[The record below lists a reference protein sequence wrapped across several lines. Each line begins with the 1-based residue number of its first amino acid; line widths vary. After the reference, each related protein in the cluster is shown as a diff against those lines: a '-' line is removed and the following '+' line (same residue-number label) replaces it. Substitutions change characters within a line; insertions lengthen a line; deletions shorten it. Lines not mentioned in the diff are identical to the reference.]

1 MRDPASTTF
10 AVTTLVL
17 SPDLN
22 TGDEK
27 RERLTNK
34 SHLPLLMC
42 RGCGH
47 FQEAES
53 FEATEPLQS
62 DCEECGGAEFVDP
75 SDRF

>member
-1 MRDPASTTF
+1 
-10 AVTTLVL
+10 
-17 SPDLN
+17 
-22 TGDEK
+22 
-27 RERLTNK
+27 
-34 SHLPLLMC
+34 MC

-53 FEATEPLQS
+53 FEATEPLQA